1 MGLQQGLTRRRGA
14 RAADRMHGWRRATG
28 GGLGVGW
35 GLLAAADV
43 PRAESP
49 PPAAVARRRRRRE
62 TRRAGLLGPGGPA
75 ARTTRRQGG
84 LVGGLG
90 VVAANE
96 FESRPNTYLN
106 GPNSQLKAA
115 PDESHAPLAAPKKRR
130 SSAAGCKR
138 GSAQSTRRVSN
149 SPFLHGLIITFS
161 LQALRELGPALRSS
175 RRELSDGTLCAF
187 QLPRGPRL
195 HVLD

>member
-1 MGLQQGLTRRRGA
+1 M
-14 RAADRMHGWRRATG
+14 
-28 GGLGVGW
+28 GVGW

-115 PDESHAPLAAPKKRR
+115 PDESHAPLAAPKKRKEQCR
-130 SSAAGCKR
+130 RLQARFSTEHASGFKLSLPSRTDTHLFFTSPSRVRTSPSFLSSRAFRWYPVCLPAPTG
-138 GSAQSTRRVSN
+138 
-149 SPFLHGLIITFS
+149 SPFTCLGLV
-161 LQALRELGPALRSS
+161 RG
-175 RRELSDGTLCAF
+175 RR
-187 QLPRGPRL
+187 RL
-195 HVLD
+195 EPSPPGATSTVSWQHA